1 MNIDFEVIV
10 ALISGS
16 LGIIATFLATVNFV
30 ITKIKQGKLKQLV
43 DITLQESKKLLG
55 QGDKS
60 FKLIEQKYLDTLQEI
75 NELKVLMSD
84 KDKAT
89 EEKIAELTS
98 KIVALDELL
107 KQRTKQYED
116 IKRKLEQ

>member
-107 KQRTKQYED
+107 KQRTKQYEE